1 MKSESANVRGVSKS
15 RHGRSLLKSVSLK
28 SVSMASLAFAGM
40 LASGAHAQTAA
51 PAAAPGAAAGNA
63 QNDSTVVVVTG
74 FRASLQSAI
83 SAKKKEDSIVDVIKS
98 SDIAAF
104 PDLNLAESIQRIP
117 GVSIDRD
124 GGEGRTITVRGLNPD
139 FTLVRID
146 DFDAQATTGG
156 RDVTGGANR
165 SRGVDFNV
173 FSSELFNGIT
183 VRKSTT
189 AEEDEGSLG
198 AIVDLDTPHPFD
210 FKGFTFGAQATASYN
225 DLDHT
230 SGPRLSMLI
239 SNRWAD
245 GKLGASLA
253 VTYDKATIEEE
264 GPNTTRWEDAFTQ
277 VTASSVGHFA
287 SIGNAAGT
295 SFITDCTA
303 ATTTGACSPTTGGSA
318 ANLATSS
325 AVNSALHPRIPRYTE
340 YITDEKRLGLSGSF
354 QARPNPDTTLTLGGV
369 YSNYAS
375 PRTEYD
381 LEAIGLSRN
390 GQGLPASSIYNY
402 TIDPTT
408 NTITKASFN
417 NMDIRAEHRFDDLDT
432 QFAQIDLTWDQKIG
446 DKLSFKA
453 SVAGTRNVQDDKQ
466 QTTFTVESYN
476 VNGYSYDFTN
486 PEHPTF
492 TYGTSQSGC
501 QINQPCYWSYG
512 SSTATTSSPAPNNS
526 SVATTTNNEGDASL
540 IRLRPY
546 IVTNS
551 YGETKFDGKYIWSD
565 NLVFK
570 AGVSFKK
577 FGYTSIEYGRVTTDP
592 TTRDEAANTSTGP
605 LNDPFVATVNSNIA
619 QYLEPVTIAGTT
631 FYAMNLNALEN
642 AFDYTCNCKNAYGT
656 FTLNSTNSSSRL
668 NHKSVFEDDGGQ
680 YVQAD
685 FDFDAFKMPVRGNLG
700 VRNVTTDETVNGYVS
715 ATWETIK
722 RSYDDVLPAFNVSIQ
737 PLENVY
743 IRFAAAK
750 TMARPALSDLAPGGS
765 ITTSTQTIGS
775 ASAPLGNP
783 YLNPIRSNNLDLNFE
798 WYPDKDGLFSAGFF
812 RKDIK
817 SYYQTVATTEPFSDT
832 GYPTSLLASGQDG
845 TTPYVVY
852 TSENTPGGLLN
863 GYELNFQHPFTFLP
877 DYVPDFFHR
886 FGVLANYTNIASKIN
901 YVLTTTS
908 TLTGGTK
915 NTYGL
920 YNLLGMS
927 PIAWN
932 GTIYYADKKWDA
944 RVSVAARSDYL
955 SLLNPGSSVFAQGK
969 HGTTN
974 VDTQITYA
982 LTSHMTLVFEGLN
995 LTNQYNELYDIY
1007 NIKYVNSA
1015 GTAGVPASVTINNPN
1030 AQLEYDQ
1037 TGRTFYAG
1045 VRYKY

>member
-1 MKSESANVRGVSKS
+1 MKSETATARPLSKS
-15 RHGRSLLKSVSLK
+15 RRDHTLLKTASVVALSG
-28 SVSMASLAFAGM
+28 MAFASA
-40 LASGAHAQTAA
+40 LGAQAQTAQET
-51 PAAAPGAAAGNA
+51 AAGTTPS
-63 QNDSTVVVVTG
+63 DSTVVVVTG

-139 FTLVRID
+139 FTLVRIN

-173 FSSELFNGIT
+173 FASELFNGIT

-225 DLDHT
+225 DLDHK
-230 SGPRLSMLI
+230 SGPRLSMLV
-239 SNRWAD
+239 SNRWDD

-264 GPNTTRWEDAFTQ
+264 GANTTRWEDAFTQ

-287 SIGNAAGT
+287 SIGDSTGT
-295 SFITDCTA
+295 TFITDCTA
-303 ATTTGACSPTTGGSA
+303 AGTGTCSPTTGGSA
-318 ANLATSS
+318 ANLATSA

-340 YITDEKRLGLSGSF
+340 YLTDEKRLGLSGSF
-354 QARPNPDTTLTLGGV
+354 QAKPTPDTTLTLDGV

-432 QFAQIDLTWDQKIG
+432 QFAQLDLVWDQKIG
-446 DKLSFKA
+446 DKFSFKA
-453 SVAGTRNVQDDKQ
+453 SIAGTRNVQDDRQ
-466 QTTFTVESYN
+466 QSTFTVESYN

-486 PEHPTF
+486 SEHPSF

-512 SSTATTSSPAPNNS
+512 SSTATTTSSAPNNT
-526 SVATTTNNEGDASL
+526 SVATSTNNNGDASL

-551 YGETKFDGKYIWSD
+551 YGESKFDAKYLLTD
-565 NLVFK
+565 NIVLK
-570 AGVSFKK
+570 AGISFKK

-592 TTRDEAANTSTGP
+592 TTRDESANTSTGP
-605 LNDPFVATVNSNIA
+605 LNDQFVATVNANIA
-619 QYLEPVTIAGTT
+619 QYIEPVTIAGTN
-631 FYAMNLNALEN
+631 FYAMNLNALES

-656 FTLNSTNSSSRL
+656 FTTNSTNSSSRL
-668 NHKSVFEDDGGQ
+668 NHKSVIEDDGASYLQ
-680 YVQAD
+680 MDYD
-685 FDFDAFKMPVRGNLG
+685 FDVMKMPVRGNLG
-700 VRNVTTDETVNGYVS
+700 VRDVTTDETVNGYVS
-715 ATWETIK
+715 TTYETIK
-722 RSYDDVLPAFNVSIQ
+722 RHYSNILPAFNVSVQ
-737 PLENVY
+737 PWDTLYV
-743 IRFAAAK
+743 RFAAAQ
-750 TMARPALSDLAPGGS
+750 TVARPALAGLAPGGS

-783 YLNPIRSNNLDLNFE
+783 YLNPIKSNNLDLNFE
-798 WYPDKDGLFSAGFF
+798 WYPDKDGLLSVGFF

-817 SYYQTVATTEPFSDT
+817 TYIQTVATTEPFSDT
-832 GYPTSLLASGQDG
+832 GYDPSILASGQTG
-845 TTPYVVY
+845 ATPYVVY
-852 TSENTPGGLLN
+852 TSVNTPGGVLN
-863 GYELNFQHPFTFLP
+863 GYEINFQHPFTFLP
-877 DYVPDFFHR
+877 DYIPGFFHH
-886 FGVLANYTNIASKIN
+886 FGVLANYSNIASKIN
-901 YVLTTTS
+901 YVLSTSS
-908 TLTGGTK
+908 TLAGGAT

-932 GTIYYADKKWDA
+932 GTLYYADKKWDA
-944 RVSVAARSDYL
+944 RVSLSARSDYL

-969 HGTTN
+969 HGTRN
-974 VDTQITYA
+974 VDTQVTYA
-982 LTSHMTLVFEGLN
+982 LTPHFTLVFEGLN
-995 LTNQYNELYDIY
+995 LTNQYNQLYDIY
-1007 NIKYVNSA
+1007 NIKYVNTA

-1037 TGRTFYAG
+1037 TGRTFYLGA
-1045 VRYKY
+1045 RYKY